1 MKLAFLT
8 LATVYGQE
16 DELKPPPG
24 KDYVD
29 FGDGEGFMSCTE
41 FFAGNSTF
49 STFQAEDG
57 LRIGVIL
64 YIFITYIVHQ
74 NIIQHFLRFFLM
86 KTPFKVVQY
95 L

>member
-1 MKLAFLT
+1 MKLSFLT

-64 YIFITYIVHQ
+64 YILYNLYSSSKHNTALFAI
-74 NIIQHFLRFFLM
+74 FLDENPL
-86 KTPFKVVQY
+86 
-95 L
+95 